1 MNAPIALFVYQR
13 IRETRIAISAL
24 KANDL
29 AAESELFIFSDAP
42 RSEAAVRNVTA
53 VREYLR
59 TIDGFRSISII
70 EREKN
75 LGLSRSIID
84 GVGMLVE
91 RYGKVIVV
99 EDDLETSKYFLNF
112 MNDALQFYE
121 SDERV
126 ISIHGYVYPVKGGLP
141 SSFFLKGADCWGWAT
156 WKRGWDLFE
165 QDGRVLETQ
174 LKQRNVCDEFDF
186 NGSYPYTRMLRQQI
200 EGKNDSW
207 AVRWYASAFL
217 KDKLTLYPGCSL
229 VNNISS
235 DSLGTHTKHLAAFQS
250 ALSPVRLSVGDV
262 PVEDHPEARRQ
273 FEQFFQSLRVPLY
286 KKILNVIRSMA
297 GTHGAA

>member
-1 MNAPIALFVYQR
+1 
-13 IRETRIAISAL
+13 
-24 KANDL
+24 
-29 AAESELFIFSDAP
+29 
-42 RSEAAVRNVTA
+42 
-53 VREYLR
+53 
-59 TIDGFRSISII
+59 
-70 EREKN
+70 
-75 LGLSRSIID
+75 
-84 GVGMLVE
+84 
-91 RYGKVIVV
+91 
-99 EDDLETSKYFLNF
+99 
-112 MNDALQFYE
+112 FYE

-262 PVEDHPEARRQ
+262 PVEDHPEARHQ

-297 GTHGAA
+297 GNHGAA

>member
-1 MNAPIALFVYQR
+1 MNAPVALFVYQR

-84 GVGMLVE
+84 GVGMLLE

-174 LKQRNVCDEFDF
+174 LKHRNVCDEFDF

>member
-13 IRETRIAISAL
+13 IRETRIAVSAL
-24 KANDL
+24 KANEL
-29 AAESELFIFSDAP
+29 AAESDLFIFSDAP

-70 EREKN
+70 ERETN

-126 ISIHGYVYPVKGGLP
+126 ISIHGYVYPVKGTLP
-141 SSFFLKGADCWGWAT
+141 STFFLKGADCWGWAT
-156 WKRGWDLFE
+156 WKRGWELFE
-165 QDGRVLETQ
+165 QDGRVLEEQ

-186 NGSYPYTRMLRQQI
+186 NGTYPYTRMLRQQI

-217 KDKLTLYPGCSL
+217 KDKLTLYPGRSL

-250 ALSPVRLSVGDV
+250 ALSPVSLSVGDV
-262 PVEDHPEARRQ
+262 PVEDHPVARRL

-286 KKILNVIRSMA
+286 KKILNVVRSMT
-297 GTHGAA
+297 GNHGAA

>member
-13 IRETRIAISAL
+13 IRETRIAVSAL
-24 KANDL
+24 KANEL
-29 AAESELFIFSDAP
+29 AAESDLFIFSDAP
-42 RSEAAVRNVTA
+42 RSGSSSRNVAT

-59 TIDGFRSISII
+59 TINGFRSISII
-70 EREKN
+70 ERETN
-75 LGLSRSIID
+75 FGLSRSIID

-126 ISIHGYVYPVKGGLP
+126 LSIHGYVYPVKGTLP
-141 SSFFLKGADCWGWAT
+141 STFFLKGADCWGWAT
-156 WKRGWDLFE
+156 WKRGWELFE
-165 QDGRVLETQ
+165 QDGRVLEEQ

-186 NGSYPYTRMLRQQI
+186 NGTYPYTRMLRQQI

-217 KDKLTLYPGCSL
+217 KDKLTLYPGRSL

-250 ALSPVRLSVGDV
+250 ALSPVSLSVGDV
-262 PVEDHPEARRQ
+262 PVEDHPEARRL

-286 KKILNVIRSMA
+286 KKILNVVRSMT
-297 GTHGAA
+297 GNHGAA